1 MYYTTLTQRQ
11 TINNFNFIFFY
22 KYNISLT
29 TKLKKKMIIQQQ
41 ASVVWIIIC
50 LFFISHTHSG
60 VISYSQQ

>member
-29 TKLKKKMIIQQQ
+29 TKLKKKMILYNNKQVLFELLFVFFLFRTHT
-41 ASVVWIIIC
+41 VV
-50 LFFISHTHSG
+50 
-60 VISYSQQ
+60 